1 MTIPNYLALY
11 NLSQIEADI
20 LIVSDLTATT
30 GTIYTLNSTI
40 GTITTLNSTTGN
52 ITTLN
57 STTANITTLLTDL
70 WKGTTTS
77 SSMVIG
83 VNGDSGTLTS
93 WRDLIMSSGKKI
105 TLNSTGGKVL
115 SNIYTGTTPS
125 SSMSLGEFGD
135 TSNITFYK
143 NINMGSTRFITIQ
156 SDGTLYVNTITATD
170 SSVNA
175 TLFSNHT
182 GNINL
187 GYTFSI
193 NPINL
198 NCNTIL
204 AVNKTLSLSGTGKIT
219 TPDIL
224 VSNLVSSKMVLT
236 DASKNLVSSSYT
248 DSDFTRLAASNI
260 FTGATNTFNN
270 KILCN
275 TYTGLTASSA
285 ISIGE
290 SGDTSVVN
298 IYKSITMASA
308 KNISLSGGGSISVS
322 TTGIISCY
330 QYQSTSPVQF
340 LSLGST
346 NTTSGIYIGEG
357 QTSGGCFIGNTT
369 PANDIGLLTVNKN
382 TTINSTKILRATKI
396 SGDTVSGDITFGDS
410 TSDTGYIYSNRNI
423 AINGGKNL
431 YINDAGGDI
440 YCDNYNSYNG
450 ANNINLLQN
459 VVLSAN
465 KNLTLQG
472 TGEFI
477 TSISGDVRTNYL
489 YGISATDVVRI
500 YDNTTS
506 GDIYLGN
513 SLTSGNIYIGLLS
526 TSGTILPRMS
536 MTFGANK
543 NITLQGTGEFITSI
557 SGDVRTNYL
566 YGISATDVVRIYDNT
581 TSGDIYLGNSLTSGN
596 IYIGLLSTSGTILSR
611 MSMTFGTG
619 KDLTLSTTSSI
630 FTDLIKGTSATTSPA
645 IFSTTTSGSLNIGGA
660 LTSGNINLGLIGMT
674 GKISC
679 NANVEIGTSA
689 VNKGLSCNY
698 FQSFNVGDLMRY
710 SATSTTGSIRIG
722 ENQTSGGVQIGNST
736 ASSDTGSV
744 QCNKNLIMGGAVG
757 LNQKSISSNYYNGLS
772 TTSGVAIASTNTSG
786 VITIGESSSI
796 TPFTGGT
803 FNNSFFGVR
812 RWLGVSQ
819 KYAYTNVGYGDATT
833 PTLFKG
839 FPLTGKYLTSTMWA
853 SAASSEWCSFESDT
867 ANEGSAF
874 IQNGDTSCII
884 NPGDQFTLWW
894 LDTDTII
901 ASAAGST
908 TYNWSG
914 WKISTAGVFTLS
926 SDRRLKRDITPI
938 IDNNILDK
946 LSKIEIVNYKWKA
959 PSEEK
964 YYKNGVLRR
973 KYQEIHTGYIA
984 QDVRKI
990 FPECVDRETDDAYWT
1005 IKREDITSKFN
1016 LGVQELIKQN
1026 KQQQA
1031 QIDDLTT
1038 RLARLEQ
1045 LLIPPV

>member
-526 TSGTILPRMS
+526 TSGTIL
-536 MTFGANK
+536 
-543 NITLQGTGEFITSI
+543 
-557 SGDVRTNYL
+557 
-566 YGISATDVVRIYDNT
+566 
-581 TSGDIYLGNSLTSGN
+581 
-596 IYIGLLSTSGTILSR
+596 SR